1 MLEAISKLM
10 EVQRL
15 DNLIADAEEKLAGVP
30 DYLEKAQNEL
40 ETAQAEFDDFKGK
53 YDTDLGA
60 KNEIQTNYEENKALL
75 EKAQLKLPEVKNNK
89 EYEAVLKEMDVLKK
103 TVNDAEEK
111 LVVLSESVDKY
122 QAADD
127 GVISKLEN
135 AKKTY
140 EESLQ
145 KREEENSDLTSELAS
160 NKKKPVKM
168 QKKV

>member
-1 MLEAISKLM
+1 
-10 EVQRL
+10 
-15 DNLIADAEEKLAGVP
+15 
-30 DYLEKAQNEL
+30 
-40 ETAQAEFDDFKGK
+40 
-53 YDTDLGA
+53 
-60 KNEIQTNYEENKALL
+60 
-75 EKAQLKLPEVKNNK
+75 
-89 EYEAVLKEMDVLKK
+89 MDVLKK